1 MMMYVSLEHDSINF
15 NAQCVDLKKK
25 KKKCFYETEIDEV
38 S

>member
-25 KKKCFYETEIDEV
+25 KKKKNVFTKPK
-38 S
+38 

>member
-25 KKKCFYETEIDEV
+25 KKCFYETEIDEV